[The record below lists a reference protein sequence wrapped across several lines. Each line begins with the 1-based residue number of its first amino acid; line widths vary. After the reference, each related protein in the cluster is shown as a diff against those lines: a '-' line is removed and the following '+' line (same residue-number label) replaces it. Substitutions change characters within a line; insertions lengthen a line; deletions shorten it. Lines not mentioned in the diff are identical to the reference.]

1 MAGAGFWPLF
11 PLQVESWGWPVLW
24 LFASGIGTAGP
35 PKGKARGCYP
45 PLLYAEGSLG
55 LGWAGVSTSQLGA
68 QQRMG
73 KSHFQVQCPFHKA
86 PGCIRM

>member
-35 PKGKARGCYP
+35 PKGKARGYYP
-45 PLLYAEGSLG
+45 PLLYAEGS
-55 LGWAGVSTSQLGA
+55 
-68 QQRMG
+68 
-73 KSHFQVQCPFHKA
+73 
-86 PGCIRM
+86 